1 MNDFD
6 SFSAR
11 AARDWLSR
19 NLITCRPPPQPD
31 KKPTPP
37 NLGYIFRQLYS
48 SYLSVME
55 KNEVHKIITQQN
67 PKKLNG

>member
-11 AARDWLSR
+11 AARDWLLHAI
-19 NLITCRPPPQPD
+19 LITCRPSPV

-37 NLGYIFRQLYS
+37 NLGYIFRQLFTPVIF
-48 SYLSVME
+48 LSL
-55 KNEVHKIITQQN
+55 KSEVHKT
-67 PKKLNG
+67 LNKT